1 MMSSVMAVAS
11 TMVSVMVIV
20 MMMMVTSASD
30 CFPDGNSC
38 GHTQSR
44 S

>member
-1 MMSSVMAVAS
+1 MMSSVMAMAS
-11 TMVSVMVIV
+11 TMMSVMVIV
-20 MMMMVTSASD
+20 MMMVTSASN

-38 GHTQSR
+38 GHAQSR

>member
-20 MMMMVTSASD
+20 MMVTSASN